1 MIMAQ
6 ETCFSKFEGH
16 LLIKQL
22 RLHESALGDLRGA
35 EKQYRDSSAMN
46 SIHAR
51 EFPTKFCFH
60 RDKYNPEYCLIEHL
74 AVDYVK
80 PEAWKVA
87 GLAFVIALVISKDWK
102 TALKLGIVSG
112 TVTQLL
118 VDNHN

>member
-1 MIMAQ
+1 MAQ
-6 ETCFSKFEGH
+6 ENCFSKFEGL

-22 RLHESALGDLRGA
+22 GLHESTLGDLRDA
-35 EKQYRDSSAMN
+35 EKQHRDSRAVN

-51 EFPTKFCFH
+51 EFPNKVCLH
-60 RDKYNPEYCLIEHL
+60 RDKYNPEYRLIEHL
-74 AVDYVK
+74 AVDYIK

-87 GLAFVIALVISKDWK
+87 GLVSLIALLISKDWK